1 MCIRDSNWREAYGG
15 TLYRFQ
21 DTMEAVRDNITDIG
35 YVGILPT
42 RVYEVA
48 RFITECDVGAMYVG
62 GIAVNRQRYER
73 YPEIVR
79 RALVAAGKASTAAH
93 IRDVS
98 DRIATAKRD
107 MVARGAVVTT
117 LPASERERWIR
128 GLPNLAQTWASSSGA
143 ASRDVL
149 NAYFAAI
156 RASGQTPGRNWDREL
171 TA

>member
-1 MCIRDSNWREAYGG
+1 VSEGA
-15 TLYRFQ
+15 LSF
-21 DTMEAVRDNITDIG
+21 

-62 GIAVNRQRYER
+62 GIAANRQRFER
-73 YPEIVR
+73 WPENVR
-79 RALVAAGKASTAAH
+79 RAMTAAGKASTEAH

-98 DRIATAKRD
+98 DRIATAKRE
-107 MVARGAVVTT
+107 MVARGAVVST
-117 LPASERERWIR
+117 LPEAERQRWIR
-128 GLPNLAQTWASSSGA
+128 GLPNLARTWAESSGP
-143 ASRDVL
+143 ASREVL

-156 RASGQTPGRNWDREL
+156 RAAGQTPGRNWDREL

>member
-1 MCIRDSNWREAYGG
+1 
-15 TLYRFQ
+15 
-21 DTMEAVRDNITDIG
+21 
-35 YVGILPT
+35 
-42 RVYEVA
+42 VYEVA

-107 MVARGAVVTT
+107 MVSRGAVVTT
-117 LPASERERWIR
+117 LPAAERERWIR
-128 GLPNLAQTWASSSGA
+128 GLPNLAQTWAGSSGA

-156 RASGQTPGRNWDREL
+156 RAAGQTPGRNWDREL